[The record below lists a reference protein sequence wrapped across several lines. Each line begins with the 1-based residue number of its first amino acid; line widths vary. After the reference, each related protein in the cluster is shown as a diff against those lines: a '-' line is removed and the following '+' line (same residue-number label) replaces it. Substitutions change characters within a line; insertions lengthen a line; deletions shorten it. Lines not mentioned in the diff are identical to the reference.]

1 MQNKRLKL
9 SFTFI
14 ATIITLL
21 VAISAHAAYR
31 IEYEHD
37 SLDRLVK
44 VVHPAGETVVYTY
57 DAVGNRIR
65 KVSAINAAPT
75 VLDFVIENGQ
85 TQRSTIKAISAQF
98 SEDVTVNSQALSISG
113 LSNGLID
120 LTDMVFDYNSTSFTA
135 TWTLT
140 SSLPDDQYT
149 ACIDASQIT
158 DSGGKNLDGN
168 DDGAD
173 GDDAIFTFYRLFGDS
188 TGDGQVNHEDLF
200 DLANIWLVT
209 PNQTGLDNNDDNIV
223 NFIDFGDFAKNWTS
237 SFTQPTTY
245 PMVIKHIIA
254 SDQIQRSMVK
264 DIGFQ
269 FDRNVNVSN
278 DALVITGQNTGLVDI
293 TSASFNYN
301 AITFTS
307 TWLFAESLPDD
318 IFSIAVDAA
327 KVFDTHGYKL
337 DGNQDGV
344 MGDSYNINACRP
356 FGDTTGNSRVDIED
370 LSILISY
377 WLNEPGETGLDVD
390 ESNIINFKDFA
401 SFAENWLES
410 Y

>member
-1 MQNKRLKL
+1 MQNKLLKR

-14 ATIITLL
+14 TAITVLL
-21 VAISAHAAYR
+21 VTVSAHAAYR
-31 IEYEHD
+31 IEYEYD

-44 VVHPAGETVVYTY
+44 VVHPAGETVIYTY
-57 DAVGNRIR
+57 DSVGNRVR
-65 KVSAINAAPT
+65 KVSAINTAPV
-75 VLDFVIENGQ
+75 VLGLIIENSQ
-85 TQRSTIKAISAQF
+85 TQRSTIKTISAQF
-98 SEDVTVNSQALSISG
+98 SEDVTVNAQALSISG
-113 LSNGLID
+113 LSNGPID
-120 LTDMVFDYNSTSFTA
+120 LTGMVFDYNSTSFTA

-168 DDGAD
+168 DDGAG

-200 DLANIWLVT
+200 DLANVWLAI

-223 NFIDFGDFAKNWTS
+223 NLIDFADFAKNWKS
-237 SFTQPTTY
+237 SSTQPTTY
-245 PMVIKHIIA
+245 PTVIKHIIA

-278 DALVITGQNTGLVDI
+278 DALVIIGQTTGPVDI
-293 TSASFNYN
+293 TSASFNYDP
-301 AITFTS
+301 IIFTS
-307 TWLFAESLPDD
+307 TWLFAESLSDD
-318 IFSIAVDAA
+318 IFSIEVDAA
-327 KVFDTHGYKL
+327 KVVDILGYKL
-337 DGNQDGV
+337 DGNRDGV
-344 MGDSYNINACRP
+344 MGDSYNINAHRL
-356 FGDTTGNSRVDIED
+356 FGDATGDSRVNFDD

-377 WLNEPGETGLDVD
+377 WLNDPMETGLDVD